1 MSVYRIK
8 IFSSFCDSSGA
19 KSTFERLCNVE
30 SLPNYGPDNEIYI
43 TNDDDYTHAIIM
55 NTAMPILK
63 NIPKQNVVG
72 MAFEPP
78 IFLGLSLDFVEYAE
92 KYLGAYFIGDKYDL
106 PDVFVEKAGYM
117 WHTPPLNYLP
127 VKKNIMSIMISEKN
141 NAPGHKYRHM
151 LVQRIL
157 SMNLPIDIYGRGCSF
172 YDSFNSGTKIQNSS
186 NSIFPFLPKKN
197 TKDPRIK
204 GTFTEIEPYES
215 YEFHICIENFST
227 SNYYSEK
234 IMNPLLC
241 STTPIYWGCRN
252 IENYFPDSSIPLS
265 GVIDS
270 DIMMLTNILKNPAE
284 FKKNIDVDAVKKKI
298 NLLQNLDRVFSQT

>member
-1 MSVYRIK
+1 MSTYRIK

-19 KSTFERLCNVE
+19 KATYERLCDVA
-30 SLPNYGPDNEIYI
+30 SLANYGPDKEIYI

-55 NTAMPILK
+55 NTAMPVLK
-63 NIPKQNVVG
+63 NIPKENVVG
-72 MAFEPP
+72 LAFEPP
-78 IFLGLSLDFVEYAE
+78 IFLGLSLEFVEYAE
-92 KYLGAYFIGDKYDL
+92 KYLKAYFIGDKYDL
-106 PDVFVEKAGYM
+106 PDVFVEKASYM
-117 WHTPPLNYLP
+117 WHTPPLNYIP

-157 SMNLPIDIYGRGCSF
+157 KMNLPIDIYGRGCSY
-172 YDSFNSGTKIQNSS
+172 YDSFTSGNQIKNMS
-186 NSIFPFLPKKN
+186 NSIFSFLPKKSV
-197 TKDPRIK
+197 KDPRIK

-215 YEFHICIENFST
+215 YVFHICIENFST

-252 IENYFPDSSIPLS
+252 INNYFPDSTIALS
-265 GVIDS
+265 GVIET
-270 DIMMLTNILKNPAE
+270 DILMLTNILKSPDE
-284 FKKNIDVDAVKKKI
+284 FKKTIDVDMVKKRI
-298 NLLQNLDRVFSQT
+298 NLLQNLDNVFG